1 MSCSK
6 FDKEQALIN
15 CKYDIAASNLKSD
28 TFLDLR
34 IKRYQAIDAHDGI
47 FVENSSFAEEIR
59 DDKYID
65 LCMNKNGYVVPKE
78 LSESTDFK
86 PDHWDYSWR
95 VFLYNN

>member
-15 CKYDIAASNLKSD
+15 CKYDIAASNLKSN
-28 TFLDLR
+28 TFLDVK
-34 IKRYQAIDAHDGI
+34 IKRDEASFANNGV
-47 FVENSSFAEEIR
+47 FVENSGFAEKIR
-59 DDKYID
+59 DNKYID
-65 LCMNKNGYVVPKE
+65 LCMSKNGYVVPKE
-78 LSESTDFK
+78 LVYSSDFK